1 MTDGEIPPWRRR
13 PPKRRAHKPPLS
25 QDLIVATALTVLGQ
39 EGIDSVTMRRV
50 AEALET
56 GPASL
61 YVHVAN
67 KEELH
72 ELMFDRVL
80 GEVALPQPDP
90 SQWRDQLKQLLRDQL
105 QQLLAHQGI
114 AKVAWTTMVP
124 VGPNALRHSEAILAL
139 LHAGGYDER
148 RAAFAFDA
156 LSLYTK
162 AVAYEGSSWQ
172 AGDLDATEA
181 ARRGQQVQDYI
192 ASLPAESFRYLPAA
206 GKYFNAETAQA
217 RFEFGLDMLLGRD

>member
-1 MTDGEIPPWRRR
+1 MTDAEIPPWRQRKA
-13 PPKRRAHKPPLS
+13 KRRAHKAPLS
-25 QDLIVATALTVLGQ
+25 QELIVATALAILGE
-39 EGIDSVTMRRV
+39 EGIDNVTMRRV

-72 ELMFDRVL
+72 ELMYDRVL
-80 GEVALPQPDP
+80 GDVTLPQPDEAR
-90 SQWRDQLKQLLRDQL
+90 WKDQLKQLLRDQL
-105 QQLLAHQGI
+105 EAMLDHQGI

-124 VGPNALRHSEAILAL
+124 VGPNALRHGEAILAL
-139 LHAGGYDER
+139 LHAGGYDEE
-148 RAAFAFDA
+148 RAAYAFDA
-156 LSLYTK
+156 ISLYTK

-172 AGDLDATEA
+172 AGDLDEEA
-181 ARRGQQVQDYI
+181 ARRGQQVQEYI
-192 ASLPAESFRYLPAA
+192 AGLPAESFRYLRGA